1 MNRQRFQKL
10 AGLLNE
16 DISYKEALRDV
27 DAIKTIVNGKRGVA
41 FVTERGTGPE
51 DWKVVQALIRDNGLK
66 AMHVEGNENN
76 AFVVYAQGHEKD
88 ATELKDIAE
97 KYDGYL
103 SYRATE
109 EDSRRIGQLLKYK
122 PEEIEDYII
131 HNRKQRMNEI
141 VVKPTLDKNH
151 FNRYIVKSGNDFY
164 IDAFDIDTGEEIVK
178 PGQIIRFKYG
188 IKWYTGTV
196 AQEMWHDDV
205 YKVKLVST
213 DELDEIVVKPTNP
226 LSWESFKKACEKQLN
241 SLLDMND
248 KHDIVEPG
256 DRGMHDEFM
265 GEFKNGYEV
274 LDWYINT
281 CKDYYDD
288 DFEDMLDSWGY
299 EDVETLAKECIH
311 LGGMEGVNVILEITG
326 DHFFIVDSI
335 EWEEDEEDDDEEED
349 DELDEIVVKP
359 TDPSKKLKDD
369 LVKAMYDDCMDA
381 FDGNY
386 RDWLENGFANVD
398 TPEVEEAM
406 EALEER
412 IGITKATDFYHE
424 EAPRIVKRLIKSGNL
439 DEIIVKPT
447 QKPGGVYIDGREV
460 NTSSIDVDGI
470 DPSDYPD
477 YSDAYASYAEF
488 EDGEALTDEQLET
501 LNDEYYDIVYDMIW
515 DMLHEIV
522 VKPAKGP
529 KYRVGEVVKVKGI
542 HQNNIFTVT
551 QVYESGNDC
560 YTHKPITMYL
570 VGYNTTKKGKT
581 DYTSRIPPEI
591 IDQYWYSIEP
601 TMENTL
607 AAGEFN
613 VPEEYLE
620 KVPSV
625 SRDARLNEIVVKPHN
640 LNTWEGFKK
649 LCANRMAQFI
659 NLRDEYSIWEIGSMG
674 TQDIMGYSDGY
685 GALNHYITACQE
697 EYRSVDELI
706 QYFEDSIGRDY
717 TTKSLVDDLI
727 YTTGLNDFLQ
737 LDLNEHEALWLKPRL
752 NEIIVKSSKKDQN
765 YWESEDDF
773 PKDLNIDWDWADCE
787 YDDDTDEDGNPVFFG
802 SVRGTDQYRDMYEA
816 DWGGPYEEPSENK
829 LYHIKRIGNLED
841 LNEIVVK
848 PVVGRTSW
856 KYEKDLPESIKITWD
871 YDTMTIDDVHTPSN
885 EAEGW
890 IEGYDEAGTHYA
902 GIWYGWVQYNDPNEV
917 EGISYIGDISKLRDE
932 SMKEIVVKS
941 TKVPIRYGN
950 LYTLEPDDFPQQD
963 MTWKEA
969 HDYLEKLGPD
979 WRLPTLAEIV
989 YINKQKGLPR
999 TLQYYWTT
1007 DLYKKSRKGPD
1018 SAKAVPLLGGE
1029 HPEQSFNTPAR
1040 QHSMSFGYSGS
1051 DWEDK
1056 YKVCP
1061 IKTVKPDK
1069 LAEIL
1074 GIDEIV
1080 VKPTSQPVRY
1090 GNLYALK
1097 PENLP
1102 KAMKRPEFESYLEK
1116 LGPGWR
1122 IPTFDELYD
1131 IYSKGGLPR
1140 DWHFFLTTNTHVF
1153 KNGHVDPEV
1162 RSAYHLGGTPG
1173 KEKQS
1178 DVFSSAFF
1186 DGETTK
1192 IFPVKDI

>member
-27 DAIKTIVNGKRGVA
+27 DAVKTIVDGKRGVA

-66 AMHVEGNENN
+66 AMHVKGNENN

-131 HNRKQRMNEI
+131 HNRTQRMNEI
-141 VVKPTLDKNH
+141 VVKPTN
-151 FNRYIVKSGNDFY
+151 S
-164 IDAFDIDTGEEIVK
+164 
-178 PGQIIRFKYG
+178 
-188 IKWYTGTV
+188 
-196 AQEMWHDDV
+196 
-205 YKVKLVST
+205 
-213 DELDEIVVKPTNP
+213 
-226 LSWESFKKACEKQLN
+226 LSWESFKKACEKELSN
-241 SLLDMND
+241 ILEMDV

-335 EWEEDEEDDDEEED
+335 EWEEEDDEEED
-349 DELDEIVVKP
+349 EELDEIV
-359 TDPSKKLKDD
+359 
-369 LVKAMYDDCMDA
+369 
-381 FDGNY
+381 
-386 RDWLENGFANVD
+386 
-398 TPEVEEAM
+398 
-406 EALEER
+406 
-412 IGITKATDFYHE
+412 
-424 EAPRIVKRLIKSGNL
+424 
-439 DEIIVKPT
+439 VKPT

-591 IDQYWYSIEP
+591 IDQHWYSIEP

-625 SRDARLNEIVVKPHN
+625 SRDARLNEIVVKSSNP
-640 LNTWEGFKK
+640 NTWEVFKK

-717 TTKSLVDDLI
+717 NAKSLVDDLI

-752 NEIIVKSSKKDQN
+752 DEIIVKPTQPKDYIDEFFWTEEDLQRKAPGVRIKWDMRNYHNAEVIGDVEDGFYYIFYGKDQYGRPWECLIKTHDEDSKKEQIQRAPHLDDEELNEIVVKSSKKDQN

-829 LYHIKRIGNLED
+829 LYRIKRIGNLED

-902 GIWYGWVQYNDPNEV
+902 GIWYGWVQYDDPNEV
-917 EGISYIGDISKLRDE
+917 EGIAYIGDINKLRDE
-932 SMKEIVVKS
+932 SIKEIVVKS
-941 TKVPIRYGN
+941 TKTPIRYGN
-950 LYTLEPDDFPQQD
+950 LYTLRPEDLPQQS

-1007 DLYKKSRKGPD
+1007 DPFKKSRKGPD

-1051 DWEDK
+1051 GWDDV

-1061 IKTVKPDK
+1061 VKTVKPNK

-1074 GIDEIV
+1074 GMDEIV
-1080 VKPTSQPVRY
+1080 VKSTKVPIRHGDLYTLPMEDLPRTNMNWDDAQAYLQKLGSGWRLPTIEELVPLAK
-1090 GNLYALK
+1090 GNLPHEMHEWYWTSEPYTFGYGQDNPKISDYANATVLVAGTKHFNTSLK
-1097 PENLP
+1097 DVG
-1102 KAMKRPEFESYLEK
+1102 KSA
-1116 LGPGWR
+1116 GWR
-1122 IPTFDELYD
+1122 DNPND
-1131 IYSKGGLPR
+1131 
-1140 DWHFFLTTNTHVF
+1140 TNLV
-1153 KNGHVDPEV
+1153 
-1162 RSAYHLGGTPG
+1162 
-1173 KEKQS
+1173 
-1178 DVFSSAFF
+1178 
-1186 DGETTK
+1186 
-1192 IFPVKDI
+1192 FPVKDI